1 MTDVT
6 DIKDNYLLQ
15 RALYDFLRHGDMIW
29 ADERFDA
36 LPGPHRESL
45 KAHDLR
51 RLAEFD
57 VHPVLIN
64 AFARAV
70 GQTRDDYRRVLAG
83 TSRGADLER
92 TPRWRA
98 S

>member
-1 MTDVT
+1 MTDT
-6 DIKDNYLLQ
+6 HDNYLLQ
-15 RALYDFLRHGDMIW
+15 RAVYDFLRRGDVVL
-29 ADERFDA
+29 ADARFDA
-36 LPGPHRESL
+36 LPAPHRASIE
-45 KAHDLR
+45 AHDLR

-70 GQTRDDYRRVLAG
+70 GQTRDDYRKLLAG
-83 TSRGADLER
+83 TARGADLGR
-92 TPRWRA
+92 APRWRA